1 MPATW
6 SKCRP
11 RPARASTKSSRF
23 AISKL
28 AAWLP
33 GLRLLL
39 AGLWAGSV
47 WAVSYLAAPSAFA
60 VLDSTQAGNVV
71 GVMLTRLAWLSMV
84 LAPLLWLVSLRCADL
99 DARRRR
105 WIVGL
110 AGGML
115 ACSLIVYLGLQP
127 TMAAIREA
135 AGPAGV
141 RASPQWGTFAA
152 LHGVSQLLYLI
163 QSVLGAILVV
173 KAR

>member
-1 MPATW
+1 M
-6 SKCRP
+6 
-11 RPARASTKSSRF
+11 
-23 AISKL
+23 
-28 AAWLP
+28 LP
-33 GLRLLL
+33 NLRLLL
-39 AGLWAGSV
+39 ASLWAGSV

-60 VLDSTQAGNVV
+60 VLDSTRAGNVV
-71 GVMLTRLAWLSMV
+71 GVMLTREAWLSIV
-84 LAPLLWLVSLRCADL
+84 LAVLLAVLAWRSPDL

-105 WIVGL
+105 WLAWV

-127 TMAAIREA
+127 LMASIRES

-152 LHGVSQLLYLI
+152 LHGVSQLLYLVE
-163 QSVLGAILVV
+163 SVLGAILVV